1 VKKEELLQTKD
12 GSKRMN
18 SGSDSL
24 DKYTERMFVAI
35 FKNLAI

>member
-12 GSKRMN
+12 GLKKAN

-24 DKYTERMFVAI
+24 DKYTERMCLLQYLKI
-35 FKNLAI
+35 